1 MKGRMRCQLAS
12 VRVEVVITTVLD
24 KRKCLYVTH
33 TYPATVSG
41 CSLLNPM
48 VCNVMVTAALSSCV
62 CNLSFKLFE
71 RRWQQN
77 DDRYSIYHSPP
88 FLQNPLDYSK
98 SIDLLLA
105 HKWKLESHCLKGN
118 SATFNLIFI
127 LSSTIPVSTY
137 VKTAYFY
144 DLWLKRKKRW
154 YSKPAMSF

>member
-71 RRWQQN
+71 RR
-77 DDRYSIYHSPP
+77 
-88 FLQNPLDYSK
+88 
-98 SIDLLLA
+98 
-105 HKWKLESHCLKGN
+105 
-118 SATFNLIFI
+118 
-127 LSSTIPVSTY
+127 
-137 VKTAYFY
+137 
-144 DLWLKRKKRW
+144 
-154 YSKPAMSF
+154 